1 MELKAVSTL
10 KGLFLC
16 LFLLS
21 CLASC
26 KKDEKDDECVPP
38 ALSTQLKGV
47 WHADIMALSTSMG
60 KVDLTFTDNG
70 EVQGNLSKYLAMIP
84 GVGKID
90 DLIKYKT
97 TGDTIVEINA
107 TSDGTAIPAFSL
119 GVQERT
125 CDKIVLVSTGVTITL
140 TK

>member
-1 MELKAVSTL
+1 MELKTVFSL

-21 CLASC
+21 FLTSC
-26 KKDEKDDECVPP
+26 KKDEEEEECVPP

-47 WHADIMALSTSMG
+47 WHADITALSTSLG
-60 KVDLTFTDNG
+60 KVDLTFTENG
-70 EVQGNLSKYLAMIP
+70 EVQGNLSQYLALMP
-84 GVGKID
+84 GVGTID
-90 DLIKYKT
+90 ELIKYKT
-97 TGDTIVEINA
+97 TGDTIVEITA
-107 TSDGTAIPAFSL
+107 TSQGNPIPFSL

-125 CDKIVLVSTGVTITL
+125 CDKIVLVTTGVTITL